1 VHTRIILKILGLLL
15 MLFSITLI
23 PPIIVSLIYKDGGT
37 YAFTSAFVWMLVV
50 GTLLWFFTR
59 HETHDLKIRD
69 GFLIVVMFW
78 TVLGM
83 VGAIPLYFAAA
94 TDISVTDAIFESFSG
109 LTTTGATVLSGLD
122 HLPHALLWY
131 RQQLQWLGGLGI
143 IVLAVAILPMLGI
156 GGMQLYR
163 AEMPG
168 PMKDNKLAPRISE
181 TAKTLWLIYL
191 WLTIACALAYW
202 LAGMS
207 GFDAITHSFTTVA
220 IGGFSTHDAS
230 MGFFDSTSIEL
241 IAMIF
246 MVLAGFNFIL
256 HFTAF
261 RNLSVKPYLN
271 DPEAKTYV
279 VLLAI
284 GVAVATAY
292 LTLHQVYP
300 TWQESLRYGA
310 FQVISIGTTTGYAN
324 ADFASWPAFLPVMLI
339 MMSVIGAS
347 AGSTG
352 GGIKVIRFILLFK
365 QGSRE
370 IKSLLHPN
378 ALIPVKLNG
387 KAIPE
392 KVMMAVW
399 GFFSLYIVIFVMLM
413 LLLMA
418 LGLDMVTA
426 FSSVTATINNLG
438 PGLGEVS
445 ANFQNLSDPVK
456 WVLTFSMVLGR
467 LEIFTLLILFTA
479 AFWRK

>member
-1 VHTRIILKILGLLL
+1 MHTRIILKILGLLL

-23 PPIIVSLIYKDGGT
+23 PPIAVSLIYNDGGT
-37 YAFTSAFVWMLVV
+37 YAFTSAFVWMLIV

-94 TDISVTDAIFESFSG
+94 TDISITDAVFESFSG
-109 LTTTGATVLSGLD
+109 LTTTGATVLTGLD
-122 HLPHALLWY
+122 QLPRALLWY

-191 WLTIACALAYW
+191 WLTIACATAYW
-202 LAGMS
+202 LGGMS
-207 GFDAITHSFTTVA
+207 WFDAISHSFSTVA

-230 MGFFDSTSIEL
+230 IGHFDSLAIEL
-241 IAMIF
+241 IAMTF

-261 RNLSVKPYLN
+261 RHLSVKPYFN

-279 VLLAI
+279 ALLVVGI
-284 GVAVATAY
+284 LVATTY
-292 LTLHQVYP
+292 LTMHQVYP
-300 TWQESLRYGA
+300 SWQESLRYGA

-324 ADFASWPAFLPVMLI
+324 ADFASWPAFLPMMLI
-339 MMSVIGAS
+339 MMSVVGAS

-352 GGIKVIRFILLFK
+352 GGIKVIRFVLLFK

-426 FSSVTATINNLG
+426 FSSVTATLNNLG
-438 PGLGEVS
+438 PGLGEAA
-445 ANFQNLSDPVK
+445 ANFQSLSDPVK

>member
-1 VHTRIILKILGLLL
+1 
-15 MLFSITLI
+15 
-23 PPIIVSLIYKDGGT
+23 
-37 YAFTSAFVWMLVV
+37 
-50 GTLLWFFTR
+50 
-59 HETHDLKIRD
+59 
-69 GFLIVVMFW
+69 
-78 TVLGM
+78 
-83 VGAIPLYFAAA
+83 
-94 TDISVTDAIFESFSG
+94 
-109 LTTTGATVLSGLD
+109 
-122 HLPHALLWY
+122 
-131 RQQLQWLGGLGI
+131 LGI

-399 GFFSLYIVIFVMLM
+399 GFFSVYVMLFF
-413 LLLMA
+413 LMMVGVMATGVDQITAWSAVGSA
-418 LGLDMVTA
+418 L
-426 FSSVTATINNLG
+426 NNLG
-438 PGLGEVS
+438 PALGEAS
-445 ANFQNLSDPVK
+445 THYGNMPAFAK
-456 WVLTFSMVLGR
+456 WVLVVAMLLGR
-467 LEIFTLLILFTA
+467 LEIFTVLVLFTP
-479 AFWRK
+479 AFWRR

>member
-23 PPIIVSLIYKDGGT
+23 PPIAVSLIYNDGGT
-37 YAFTSAFVWMLVV
+37 YAFTSAFVWMLIV
-50 GTLLWFFTR
+50 GTVLWLWTR
-59 HETHDLKIRD
+59 RETHDLKIRD

-109 LTTTGATVLSGLD
+109 LTTTGATVLTGLD
-122 HLPHALLWY
+122 QLPHALLWY

-191 WLTIACALAYW
+191 WLTIACATAYW
-202 LAGMS
+202 LAGMHW
-207 GFDAITHSFTTVA
+207 FDAIGHSFSTVA

-230 MGFFDSTSIEL
+230 MGFFDSVAIEV
-241 IAMIF
+241 IAMTF
-246 MVLAGFNFIL
+246 MALAGFNFIL

-261 RNLSVKPYLN
+261 RNLSAKPYLN
-271 DPEAKTYV
+271 DPEAKVYV
-279 VLLAI
+279 VLMVVGIL
-284 GVAVATAY
+284 VATAY

-324 ADFASWPAFLPVMLI
+324 ADFASWPAFLPMMLI
-339 MMSVIGAS
+339 MMSVVGAS

-378 ALIPVKLNG
+378 AMIPVKLNG

-426 FSSVTATINNLG
+426 FSSVTATLNNLG
-438 PGLGEVS
+438 PGLGEVA

>member
-1 VHTRIILKILGLLL
+1 MHTRIILKVLGLLL

-37 YAFTSAFVWMLVV
+37 YAFTSAFVWMLLV
-50 GTLLWFFTR
+50 GTVFWFFTR

-191 WLTIACALAYW
+191 WLTIACATAYW

-230 MGFFDSTSIEL
+230 MGFFDSTSIEI
-241 IAMIF
+241 IAMVF

-261 RNLSVKPYLN
+261 RHLSVKPYLN

-284 GVAVATAY
+284 GIAVATAY

-310 FQVISIGTTTGYAN
+310 FQVVSIGTTTGYAN
-324 ADFASWPAFLPVMLI
+324 ADFANWPAFLPVMLI
-339 MMSVIGAS
+339 MMSVVGAS

>member
-1 VHTRIILKILGLLL
+1 MHTRIILKVLGLLL

-37 YAFTSAFVWMLVV
+37 YAFTSAFFWMLLV
-50 GTLLWFFTR
+50 GTVFWFFTR

-181 TAKTLWLIYL
+181 TAKTLWLIYV
-191 WLTIACALAYW
+191 WLTVACALAYW

-230 MGFFDSTSIEL
+230 MGFFDSTSIEI
-241 IAMIF
+241 IAMVF

-261 RNLSVKPYLN
+261 RHLSVKPYLN

-279 VLLAI
+279 VLLAL
-284 GVAVATAY
+284 GVTVATAY

-339 MMSVIGAS
+339 MMSVVGAS